1 MTAPHTVRPVILLY
15 VQNLLGIGHLRR
27 AAAVARALSA
37 AGMDVAFV
45 SGGMPVPHLPLGAAR
60 MVQLPPIRAADGD
73 FKKLLDD
80 TDTPVDDRFRAAR
93 RDQLLAI
100 FQRERPAAVITEL
113 FPFGRRQMR
122 FELIPLL
129 EAARTAPWRPLVL
142 SSMRDIL
149 VTKPRADR
157 NQEIVDT
164 LNTLYDAALV
174 HADPAFIRLDRTLS
188 LIHI

>member
-80 TDTPVDDRFRAAR
+80 TDTPAATGPDRAA
-93 RDQLLAI
+93 D
-100 FQRERPAAVITEL
+100 
-113 FPFGRRQMR
+113 G
-122 FELIPLL
+122 
-129 EAARTAPWRPLVL
+129 
-142 SSMRDIL
+142 
-149 VTKPRADR
+149 
-157 NQEIVDT
+157 
-164 LNTLYDAALV
+164 DAGPSDSV
-174 HADPAFIRLDRTLS
+174 SPSR
-188 LIHI
+188 